1 MNRARFEAARGS
13 LRCRDAERA
22 RMSPNGTLLSLGR
35 ETVKARAL
43 LLWLVA
49 RSNLIDLGS
58 LLKGEPAE
66 ASGCVLCRDS
76 AQVALD
82 RCTVCVALIITA

>member
-1 MNRARFEAARGS
+1 MNRATFETARGS
-13 LRCRDAERA
+13 LRCRDAKRA

-58 LLKGEPAE
+58 LLKGEPKQV
-66 ASGCVLCRDS
+66 GVYCVGIQRRLHLTDVRCVLHS
-76 AQVALD
+76 S
-82 RCTVCVALIITA
+82 